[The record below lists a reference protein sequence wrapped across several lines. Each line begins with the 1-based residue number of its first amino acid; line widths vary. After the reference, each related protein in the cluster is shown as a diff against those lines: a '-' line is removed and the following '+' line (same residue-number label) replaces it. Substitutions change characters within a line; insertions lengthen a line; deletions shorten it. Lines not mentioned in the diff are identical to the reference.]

1 MRTDLTTGFLTE
13 NILTLCRL
21 QIHAS
26 KFYLVVWKRLDKL
39 HSVWRSY
46 WCFFSPRWNRNEPSL
61 FLLPLLSYILLIFRG
76 ITMQPGM
83 PPAPKTLFH
92 KSQHVALPEVPSGL
106 FGPIV
111 TAPWGS
117 YLPGCTKTKR
127 KLLYPFHL
135 PDIGSLELLSCGLQ
149 MICYFDCNNNFFQ
162 KAAVTTRFTAPL
174 HCMAWFRF
182 YSDRLFYWLLNAMI
196 ACLHTQANHKQI

>member
-1 MRTDLTTGFLTE
+1 MHLGFISSFGSVLISNSQRYQTNSSQCEDRTDAFSHPGRTE
-13 NILTLCRL
+13 MRL
-21 QIHAS
+21 PS
-26 KFYLVVWKRLDKL
+26 
-39 HSVWRSY
+39 
-46 WCFFSPRWNRNEPSL
+46 FFSL
-61 FLLPLLSYILLIFRG
+61 HIIYLSDFRG
-76 ITMQPGM
+76 ITVKPGM
-83 PPAPKTLFH
+83 PPAPKTLTH

-117 YLPGCTKTKR
+117 YLPGCTETKR

-135 PDIGSLELLSCGLQ
+135 PDTGSLELLSCGLQ

-174 HCMAWFRF
+174 HCMAWFGF

-196 ACLHTQANHKQI
+196 ARLHTQPNHKQI

>member
-1 MRTDLTTGFLTE
+1 MSWSATRSVIKRTPLSVKINLMLSLTRAEQRWGFSLSSSPHIIYLTDF
-13 NILTLCRL
+13 
-21 QIHAS
+21 H
-26 KFYLVVWKRLDKL
+26 
-39 HSVWRSY
+39 
-46 WCFFSPRWNRNEPSL
+46 
-61 FLLPLLSYILLIFRG
+61 G
-76 ITMQPGM
+76 ITALPGM
-83 PPAPKTLFH
+83 PPAPKTLTH

-117 YLPGCTKTKR
+117 YLPGCTETKR

-135 PDIGSLELLSCGLQ
+135 PDTGSLELLSCGLQ

-196 ACLHTQANHKQI
+196 ARLHTQPNHKQI